1 MFDARFAPFGWAL
14 LAALLVAAGC
24 ESRPKPAPAP
34 AASAAAPPA
43 AAPAPPTQ
51 RYGAAL
57 SSSKALPIASV
68 LQGGAAHQGKTLIVE
83 GEVRRA
89 CTRKGCW
96 MELAESTEANTP
108 GCRVTFKD
116 YGFFVPTNS
125 GGAHAKVEGVVE
137 VEKVAASHVKH
148 LEEEGATFAKKAP
161 DGTAE
166 EVRLVATGVEL
177 THR

>member
-1 MFDARFAPFGWAL
+1 
-14 LAALLVAAGC
+14 
-24 ESRPKPAPAP
+24 
-34 AASAAAPPA
+34 
-43 AAPAPPTQ
+43 
-51 RYGAAL
+51 
-57 SSSKALPIASV
+57 
-68 LQGGAAHQGKTLIVE
+68 
-83 GEVRRA
+83 
-89 CTRKGCW
+89 
-96 MELAESTEANTP
+96 MELAESVETNTP

>member
-1 MFDARFAPFGWAL
+1 MFVARLPPLGAAL
-14 LAALLVAAGC
+14 LAAALVATGC
-24 ESRPKPAPAP
+24 ESRPKQSPAP
-34 AASAAAPPA
+34 AASAAVQPA
-43 AAPAPPTQ
+43 AASAPPTQ

-57 SSSKALPIASV
+57 SSGKALPIATI
-68 LQGGAAHQGKTLIVE
+68 LQGGSTHQGKTLIVE

-96 MELAESTEANTP
+96 MELAESTETNTP

-137 VEKVAASHVKH
+137 VEKVVASHVKH

-166 EVRLVATGVEL
+166 EIRLVATGVEL